1 MKKRKYNMIKIDKKE
16 RDWLVNNGVRIGG
29 EGISRTYSNYKHYYL
44 CESKFNMAMHKKYL
58 DTHIIK

>member
-1 MKKRKYNMIKIDKKE
+1 MIKIDKKE